1 MPKKIVICCD
11 GTGNEIKENQ
21 SNVLKFYRVLKES
34 PDQIGF
40 YDPGVGT
47 ISNSGA
53 WATFKNKAKGVFGLA
68 TGNGLDNNVLDAY
81 RFLVRTY
88 DHAEDLEDCDEI
100 YLFGFSR
107 GAHTVRMLAGFINMV
122 GILHPHQEHLA
133 AYALTA
139 YKQSS
144 SQDEFD
150 IAWRV
155 QKVLATRRPIIRF
168 MGCWDTVASVIVP
181 RWDRIYWP
189 LSLESLPYTRTNPC
203 VKVFRHACAID
214 ERRRM
219 FRLSRWTEP
228 QIFKEHPFVKREAAG
243 EQDIQQVWFAGVHGD
258 VGGGYPEQQSGAA
271 KYPLEWMVQEA
282 EAAGLVFR
290 KEMAKR
296 LVRGENPSDVEKGS
310 RRDYAKP
317 SPVAQLHD
325 SMTWAWKALEYLP
338 KKKKHHDDP
347 SEKEKGG
354 WYIPLKEPR
363 YIPDDAIIHPS
374 VLERHLKGPDY
385 DPPNLPSGWQ
395 DRIPSDDNSNP
406 DPSESETIEE
416 AKTES

>member
-53 WATFKNKAKGVFGLA
+53 WSKFKNKAKGVFGLA

-81 RFLVRTY
+81 RFLVRNY
-88 DHAEDLEDCDEI
+88 NHAKELEDRDEI
-100 YLFGFSR
+100 FLFGFSR
-107 GAHTVRMLAGFINMV
+107 GAHTVRVLAGFINMV

-133 AYALTA
+133 SYALTA

-144 SQDEFD
+144 SKDEFD

-155 QKVLATRRPIIRF
+155 QEVLDTQRPIIRF

-181 RWDRIYWP
+181 RPDRFYIP
-189 LSLESLPYTRTNPC
+189 ALESLPYTHTNPC
-203 VKVFRHACAID
+203 VKSFRQACAID
-214 ERRRM
+214 EKRRM
-219 FRLSRWTEP
+219 FRLSRWNDP
-228 QIFKEHPFVKREAAG
+228 QPFKEHPFVKPDAAG
-243 EQDIQQVWFAGVHGD
+243 DQDIRQVWFAGVHGD
-258 VGGGYPEQQSGAA
+258 VGGGYPEQVSGAA
-271 KYPLEWMVQEA
+271 KYPLEWMVEEA

-290 KEMAKR
+290 DEMVKR
-296 LVRGENPSDVEKGS
+296 LVRGENRKDVEKGS
-310 RRDYAKP
+310 KRDYAKP

-347 SEKEKGG
+347 AEKEKGG
-354 WYIPLKEPR
+354 WYIPLKERR

-374 VLERHLKGPDY
+374 VLERHLQDPDY
-385 DPPNLPSGWQ
+385 DPPNLASGWK
-395 DRIPSDDNSNP
+395 DRITIDDNSNL
-406 DPSESETIEE
+406 DPTETEATEE
-416 AKTES
+416 TEPTS